1 VSKQL
6 RHSNNCAL
14 ASTSEVS
21 GLIGGGLF
29 NFDHPQVKVAEA
41 ALNHARQIERQSG
54 ASGCAGVLGIT
65 SQRQKL
71 YWKQCPSQVDL
82 LGDLS
87 NSHVLRKML
96 DWLDSCS
103 SSA

>member
-6 RHSNNCAL
+6 RLSINRRL
-14 ASTSEVS
+14 ADRLGAVCSILTIPTIEHIVRMIA
-21 GLIGGGLF
+21 GH
-29 NFDHPQVKVAEA
+29 D
-41 ALNHARQIERQSG
+41 LNHAKQIERQSG

-71 YWKQCPSQVDL
+71 YRKQCPSQVDRL
-82 LGDLS
+82 ADLS
-87 NSHVLRKML
+87 NSHVLRKIL

-103 SSA
+103 S